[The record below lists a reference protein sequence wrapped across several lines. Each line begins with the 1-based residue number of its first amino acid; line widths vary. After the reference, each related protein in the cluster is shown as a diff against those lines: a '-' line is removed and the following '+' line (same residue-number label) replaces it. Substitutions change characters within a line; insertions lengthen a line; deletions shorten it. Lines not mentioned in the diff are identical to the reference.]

1 MRHLIDPTD
10 LTTAEVDVIIN
21 RALDIINNK
30 EMYAEACHGKKL
42 ATLFYEPSTRTRL
55 SFTAAMM
62 ELGGNVLGFSDAK
75 SSSVSK
81 GETVADTVRVVSS
94 FADIIAMRHY
104 KEGSPRVASEYSH
117 IPIINAGDGGHAH
130 PTQTLTDLLTI
141 RRELGHFDNLTIG
154 LCGDLKYGRTVHSL
168 IKAMKRYEGVH
179 FVLISPKELRL
190 PDYMKHELGD
200 NYSEYGTIEEAMP
213 LLDVLYMTRV
223 QQERFNDPAEYE
235 RLKDAFILDAEKM
248 ALGKESMIVLHPL
261 PRVNEIT
268 VDVDKD
274 PRAAYFRQVENG
286 KYVRMALI
294 YTLLSWKDAEESHK
308 VETHLTDQLCTN
320 DRCIV
325 TTEPV
330 EHKAYTDADGVL
342 RCYYCD
348 HALKV

>member
-1 MRHLIDPTD
+1 
-10 LTTAEVDVIIN
+10 
-21 RALDIINNK
+21 
-30 EMYAEACHGKKL
+30 
-42 ATLFYEPSTRTRL
+42 
-55 SFTAAMM
+55 
-62 ELGGNVLGFSDAK
+62 
-75 SSSVSK
+75 
-81 GETVADTVRVVSS
+81 
-94 FADIIAMRHY
+94 
-104 KEGSPRVASEYSH
+104 
-117 IPIINAGDGGHAH
+117 
-130 PTQTLTDLLTI
+130 
-141 RRELGHFDNLTIG
+141 
-154 LCGDLKYGRTVHSL
+154 
-168 IKAMKRYEGVH
+168 
-179 FVLISPKELRL
+179 
-190 PDYMKHELGD
+190 
-200 NYSEYGTIEEAMP
+200 
-213 LLDVLYMTRV
+213 MTRV

-348 HALKV
+348 HAL